1 MSGPA
6 AGRVF
11 ISYRRQE
18 SSGMAGRLYDRLAAR
33 FGANQVFMDVDTIAL
48 GVDFAEVISQAVT
61 TCAVLLA
68 VIGPHWL
75 SATDEDG
82 QRRLDDPDDIVRLEI
97 GAALERDVRVIPILV
112 EGAVMPRAGELPESL
127 AGLARRN
134 AFSLRHESFR
144 VDVDR
149 LLAEIE
155 PILPAADA
163 ASVASG
169 PAPGVPVAVDRA
181 PVALE
186 PNAVL
191 AVRHDEKVNGV
202 ALSPD
207 GRLLAT
213 ASADRT
219 ARVWE
224 VPTGRERARIT
235 HDGPLYEVAL
245 SPDGR
250 LLATASYD
258 ERAWMWEVLT
268 GRERARITHSHWI
281 NGLAFSPDGR
291 LLATASADRTA
302 RVWEVPTG
310 RERAR
315 ITHEGAVYKVALSP
329 DGRLLATVTGRTA
342 QVWEVDGGQAR
353 ARVTHDGWIHAV
365 AFSPGGWLL
374 ATASD
379 DRTARVWEVPSGQE
393 RARVT
398 HDGPVWGVTFSPDG
412 WLLASAGADRTARVW
427 EVPSGQERAW
437 AGHDERVREVAFSP
451 DGRLLTTASDDATA
465 RVWTLAR

>member
-235 HDGPLYEVAL
+235 H
-245 SPDGR
+245 
-250 LLATASYD
+250 
-258 ERAWMWEVLT
+258 
-268 GRERARITHSHWI
+268 
-281 NGLAFSPDGR
+281 
-291 LLATASADRTA
+291 
-302 RVWEVPTG
+302 
-310 RERAR
+310 
-315 ITHEGAVYKVALSP
+315 EGAVYKVALSP